1 MKDKLEHAICRAAI
15 EWERTGEDA
24 EDALRAAVKAYMEF
38 LIEYALPIKPETYE
52 TQASDPGVVIRR

>member
-24 EDALRAAVKAYMEF
+24 EDGLRAAVKAYMEF
-38 LIEYALPIKPETYE
+38 LIEYALPVGNEPKSEP
-52 TQASDPGVVIRR
+52 SDPGVVIRR